1 MMLDSR
7 LLRRQLETRGADP
20 ETNRFYGLLEAAFGT
35 AVAQLGR
42 GRLDADELRRL
53 AERAANEARQSYPV
67 TVDDVAR
74 TIRRELG
81 DPVSVGDI
89 GGQLEIAVKCAV
101 VVAAARRLRLTAAA
115 IESLVRRA
123 ELLAAEWGFDATPYR
138 PGPLV
143 RLGLRFAELTWSAV
157 RMRRGRHHLRRTA
170 LPRHS
175 RAH

>member
-7 LLRRQLETRGADP
+7 LLQRQLETRGADP

-42 GRLDADELRRL
+42 GRLESDQLRDL
-53 AERAANEARQSYPV
+53 AEQAAHEARQSYPV
-67 TVDDVAR
+67 TVDDVVR
-74 TIRRELG
+74 TIRHELG
-81 DPVSVGDI
+81 DPVLVSDI

-101 VVAAARRLRLTAAA
+101 VVAATRRLRLTPAG
-115 IESLVRRA
+115 IESLVRQA
-123 ELLAAEWGFDATPYR
+123 ELLAAEWGFDATPYQ

-157 RMRRGRHHLRRTA
+157 RMRRGRHHVRRVPV
-170 LPRHS
+170 PRHS